1 MRIDLREEAS
11 GSTGNIGRLRP
22 AERSVPGMG
31 MCVPDVS
38 NTRSDPHR
46 SDGVRRAALNYR
58 TDHWNERF
66 VLGGSV
72 ELLRAVLDFVPIGI
86 IVVDEQHRVEFAN
99 RNSESVL
106 QRREV
111 LLVDRDGCIRPADS
125 VGRPTFSEFL
135 RALFQPNRD
144 SLTEE
149 TSKFLFA
156 RHGLPL
162 MSVTAT
168 RCPVITVPGAVACRR
183 ALLCLRDLSADGGP
197 LENNLRALYGLTPA
211 EAQLARTL
219 TMGKSIA
226 EISSIRGVSI
236 NTTKTQLN
244 SLLGKTGLHRQVDLV
259 RLLTAM

>member
-11 GSTGNIGRLRP
+11 GGTGSFGCLHP
-22 AERSVPGMG
+22 AGRSVPGMG

-38 NTRSDPHR
+38 NTLADPYR
-46 SDGVRRAALNYR
+46 NDGVRRAAPNYR
-58 TDHWNERF
+58 LDHRNESF
-66 VLGGSV
+66 VLGYSV
-72 ELLRAVLDFVPIGI
+72 ELLRAVLDFVPVGI
-86 IVVDEQHRVEFAN
+86 IVVDEQYRVELAN
-99 RNSESVL
+99 RSSESVL

-111 LLVDRDGCIRPADS
+111 LLVNGDGCIRAADS
-125 VGRPTFSEFL
+125 FVRPTFAEFL

-156 RHGLPL
+156 RRGLPL

-168 RCPVITVPGAVACRR
+168 RCPGFTVPGAVAGRR
-183 ALLCLRDLSADGGP
+183 ALLCLRDLSADGEP
-197 LENNLRALYGLTPA
+197 IEDNLRALYGLTPA
-211 EAQLARTL
+211 EAQLACTL
-219 TMGKSIA
+219 AMGKTIA
-226 EISSIRGVSI
+226 EISSIRGVSV

-259 RLLTAM
+259 RLLASL

>member
-1 MRIDLREEAS
+1 
-11 GSTGNIGRLRP
+11 
-22 AERSVPGMG
+22 

-168 RCPVITVPGAVACRR
+168 RCPVIKVPGAVACRR

-226 EISSIRGVSI
+226 EISSIRGVSV